1 MSAYFTQHHPPRW
14 TFPHRFT
21 PSHEAGTTTAIPS
34 LVPSS
39 QAAISPAASDQSK
52 AQQSTADQQQQHHAL
67 GLDTLTRFLHAF
79 HTHYGTTDDR
89 SGDGGSSGRIH
100 PRFDLAES
108 KACYAIYADLA
119 GLGREDVTVE
129 VNDQAFTL
137 TISGMLK
144 RPVPEVGQSE
154 DPSNVDIVHRNMSPG
169 ATASPPNGKG
179 KEVDTSSV
187 VANDAGAAASAER
200 VVDEDEDRV
209 ETKTKDRGIHWH
221 VTERQVGQFRRG
233 FMFPPDVAEIT
244 AVEASMTNGLLCV
257 VVPKKRGK
265 SLETKPEPRKVQV
278 L

>member
-1 MSAYFTQHHPPRW
+1 MGKMSAYFTQHHPPRW
-14 TFPHRFT
+14 TLPHRFA

-34 LVPSS
+34 LVPGS
-39 QAAISPAASDQSK
+39 QAAISPSAPSDQSK
-52 AQQSTADQQQQHHAL
+52 PQSTDQQQQHHAL

-89 SGDGGSSGRIH
+89 SSDGGSGTSRIH

-108 KACYAIYADLA
+108 KSCYAIYADLA
-119 GLGREDVTVE
+119 GLSRDDVTVE

-137 TISGMLK
+137 TISGVLR
-144 RPVPEVGQSE
+144 RPVPVLGGGQSE
-154 DPSNVDIVHRNMSPG
+154 DPSNVDIVHRNLS
-169 ATASPPNGKG
+169 AASSPPNGKG

-187 VANDAGAAASAER
+187 VANDNTAA
-200 VVDEDEDRV
+200 DEDEGRV

-244 AVEASMTNGLLCV
+244 AVDASMTNGLLCV

-265 SLETKPEPRKVQV
+265 SQEVKPEPRKVQV